1 MSKKTKKKLK
11 KIKKQQKKLKKKLK
25 IYPNNRDYP
34 ENSQIWYGSPP
45 HHYKYPLGWIKDEA
59 QELKS
64 KNRVIKKAGFN

>member
-1 MSKKTKKKLK
+1 M
-11 KIKKQQKKLKKKLK
+11 KKKLK

-45 HHYKYPLGWIKDEA
+45 HHYKYPHGWIKDET

-64 KNRVIKKAGFN
+64 KNRVIKMGKNGSGA